1 MKVPYG
7 EELAIHTGPES
18 CVDSRKAIGE
28 ALTGGVW
35 AGLLSRERC
44 GKLQGADAVHKV
56 EGNTGCIDTARCSW
70 TLRGQR
76 PRARTQAPFT
86 GTGRSHARP
95 RSDGPGSARR
105 ILSEQGRDARA
116 WEVGQANMYRRSSRT
131 KAGAIPAGGGC
142 GGKGPDQGESA
153 LSEVLLQM

>member
-44 GKLQGADAVHKV
+44 CKLQGADAVHKV
-56 EGNTGCIDTARCSW
+56 EGNTDCNDTARCSW

-86 GTGRSHARP
+86 GTGRSHVWP
-95 RSDGPGSARR
+95 H
-105 ILSEQGRDARA
+105 
-116 WEVGQANMYRRSSRT
+116 
-131 KAGAIPAGGGC
+131 
-142 GGKGPDQGESA
+142 
-153 LSEVLLQM
+153 SEVRAVNPEGARQR

>member
-35 AGLLSRERC
+35 AGLLSRERYC
-44 GKLQGADAVHKV
+44 KLQGADAVHKV
-56 EGNTGCIDTARCSW
+56 EGNTGSIAIARCSW

-76 PRARTQAPFT
+76 PRARTQAPCT
-86 GTGRSHARP
+86 GTGRSHVWPRNEVRAVNPKGARQ
-95 RSDGPGSARR
+95 R
-105 ILSEQGRDARA
+105 
-116 WEVGQANMYRRSSRT
+116 
-131 KAGAIPAGGGC
+131 
-142 GGKGPDQGESA
+142 
-153 LSEVLLQM
+153 